1 MQVRTCTCTHT
12 HMHAHTCAHTV
23 RKHVTCHAQ
32 SGRGAHG
39 HAFEVFTKTKH
50 FADSLGESLH
60 GGAPALPQPSASC
73 DVGRAPRPPVGT
85 GAKLLSRPPSE
96 LLSRPPR
103 GAGGWELT
111 ENNAGRG
118 ICAPRG
124 PAPPNPART
133 EGSEPP
139 GKVPLTHPS
148 STPRP
153 LPEDGPSRTGTRT
166 VARHVPPCKGAG
178 GSAAVGSTSI
188 KRQHWAQLKHFC
200 CVEHRVT
207 HANQRWGGGSSTPR
221 KGIKD
226 SFCINSS

>member
-1 MQVRTCTCTHT
+1 MEGRRLSLSHLLPA
-12 HMHAHTCAHTV
+12 MWAGRPAHPWERELSYCPGHPLSYCPDHPA
-23 RKHVTCHAQ
+23 
-32 SGRGAHG
+32 GA
-39 HAFEVFTKTKH
+39 
-50 FADSLGESLH
+50 D
-60 GGAPALPQPSASC
+60 
-73 DVGRAPRPPVGT
+73 
-85 GAKLLSRPPSE
+85 
-96 LLSRPPR
+96 
-103 GAGGWELT
+103 GWELT

-124 PAPPNPART
+124 PAPSNPART

-153 LPEDGPSRTGTRT
+153 LPEDGPSRTGTWT

-221 KGIKD
+221 KGIKN